1 MAPHFID
8 IHPHII
14 ADDETRYPRAPLFGV
29 QSDWSRERPVT
40 LEGLIGAMDEAGV
53 DQAAIVQSSTCYGYD
68 NSYLVDS
75 IAKYPG
81 RFTGVG
87 SVDVLQSDAPE
98 RIRHWVARGVSG
110 LRLFTGGSTAAFDP
124 SSLDDRR
131 SFPAWSA
138 CGELGLSMCIQ
149 TDPSGLA
156 QVAGLAKRFPNVRIV
171 LDHLGRPDVTDGPPY
186 KRAASLFGLAP
197 FENIFLKL
205 TPRIFG
211 DVQKGQASPESF
223 FARLVEVF
231 GSDRLAW
238 GSNFPASEGKL
249 KDNLTRAKQC
259 LAHLSPEDQSWI
271 FAKTAQRIYPALA
284 QSAARRAS
292 A

>member
-1 MAPHFID
+1 MTVRFID

-14 ADDETRYPRAPLFGV
+14 SDDSGSYPRVPLFGV
-29 QSDWSRERPVT
+29 QSDWSRDRPVT
-40 LEGLIGAMDEAGV
+40 LEGLIAAMDDAGV
-53 DQAAIVQSSTCYGYD
+53 DKAAIVQSSTCYGFD

-75 IAKYPG
+75 VAKHPG
-81 RFTGVG
+81 RCTAVG
-87 SVDVLQSDAPE
+87 SVDVAQPDAPE
-98 RIRHWVARGVSG
+98 RVRHWVGKGVSG

-124 SSLDDRR
+124 SSLDDPRT
-131 SFPAWSA
+131 FPTWQL

-156 QVAGLAKRFPNVRIV
+156 QVAGLAKRFPKVRIV
-171 LDHLGRPDVTDGPPY
+171 LDHLGRPDVTDGAPY

-211 DVQKGQASPESF
+211 DVQRGQASAETF
-223 FARLVEVF
+223 FSRLVEVF
-231 GSDRLAW
+231 GSNRLAW

-249 KDNLTRAKQC
+249 KENLAKAQQC
-259 LAHLSPEDQSWI
+259 LACLSTEDQAWVFS
-271 FAKTAQRIYPALA
+271 KTAQRLYPALIDTRG
-284 QSAARRAS
+284 Q
-292 A
+292 